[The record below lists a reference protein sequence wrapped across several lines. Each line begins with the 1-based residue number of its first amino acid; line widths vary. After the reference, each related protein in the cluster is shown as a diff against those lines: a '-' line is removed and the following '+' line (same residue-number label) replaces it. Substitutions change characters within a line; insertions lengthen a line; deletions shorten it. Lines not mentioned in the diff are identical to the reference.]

1 MPEEPN
7 CGLELSHVTGINEGR
22 CHANRLLRSARKLLE
37 SCPGGEKHT
46 SGSGMF
52 ITNVLTSLRDRGAG
66 CRSRHSHRGY
76 QFGPCNNG
84 SWPHGF
90 PGEGF
95 SGVPKSFVHWRR
107 TGVSRTRWVGQP
119 LRSLRGPSPWRS
131 AQLRLRNY
139 SLAQRK
145 IQTSGI
151 AFPIRKLAF
160 CPPGRCLPR
169 TYRRAGLNR
178 ETGPSWPR
186 AGKETCQN
194 RSGILLV
201 SYIRNPLRGA
211 HLIFQLWT
219 SPLLMRLS

>member
-1 MPEEPN
+1 MSCESP
-7 CGLELSHVTGINEGR
+7 
-22 CHANRLLRSARKLLE
+22 LLRSARKLLE

-139 SLAQRK
+139 SLAQEDSNVRYC
-145 IQTSGI
+145 IPDPQTGV
-151 AFPIRKLAF
+151 
-160 CPPGRCLPR
+160 LP
-169 TYRRAGLNR
+169 AR
-178 ETGPSWPR
+178 EMLT
-186 AGKETCQN
+186 KN
-194 RSGILLV
+194 
-201 SYIRNPLRGA
+201 
-211 HLIFQLWT
+211 
-219 SPLLMRLS
+219 LS

>member
-1 MPEEPN
+1 MSCESPTTFRAQATGKLPWRRKAYLREWDVHHQRSNEP
-7 CGLELSHVTGINEGR
+7 
-22 CHANRLLRSARKLLE
+22 
-37 SCPGGEKHT
+37 PGPRAQ
-46 SGSGMF
+46 S
-52 ITNVLTSLRDRGAG
+52 
-66 CRSRHSHRGY
+66 CRSRHSHHGY
-76 QFGPCNNG
+76 QFGLCNNG

-90 PGEGF
+90 PGEGQESLGRDG
-95 SGVPKSFVHWRR
+95 SGS
-107 TGVSRTRWVGQP
+107 P

-151 AFPIRKLAF
+151 AFPIHKLAF